1 MSACGSAAQDAT
13 VVFTADMTDEYA
25 PSIGRVSG
33 GDVERLLSAP
43 AAAPV
48 EAAVDP
54 ATGTLY
60 WINGLRRV
68 EVGRTIARGSAE
80 EPAETILRDKTA
92 DVDAFADLAIYD
104 GALYVLD
111 YDTKFSR
118 TPPRIVRTG
127 LGGGDVTTLVEDG
140 LDDPKALAVGA
151 GGMVWSDGSRVMR
164 AALDGGEAKELFTSE
179 EGSVRDVAFDG
190 TTGALY
196 WIESSYPEARIWTL
210 GPDADAPT
218 VTVDGAK
225 TSDLGRPTDL
235 AAHGGRL
242 YWIVPGMFE
251 GGDLLQ
257 ANADGSDLTTLTP
270 ATPPTNPTDI
280 LATDG
285 AVYIVDQDRNNV
297 LRLTPE
303 DTSGQEILAPRLVT
317 AADVALHSA
326 SGHMFWADPIH
337 GLGRAR
343 SDGTSPEPWLPQ
355 AAGANSLAIDQE
367 RGLIYWAVMEQGIF
381 RATVEGDNVTTV
393 VRSTDARRV
402 EPLYMALDAS
412 NSMVYWMDRTG
423 EVVRVPADGGE
434 PEAVAVDVGNPGP
447 LAVDTTN
454 GTLYWADLGDSFDD
468 VPAQIIR
475 ADLDGQN
482 ATPLP
487 PTATTFLADLEVD
500 PVAGTLYWNDTNL
513 GTITRAD
520 LDGRNEQVLTRSL
533 PMVKGLSVQR

>member
-1 MSACGSAAQDAT
+1 
-13 VVFTADMTDEYA
+13 
-25 PSIGRVSG
+25 
-33 GDVERLLSAP
+33 
-43 AAAPV
+43 
-48 EAAVDP
+48 
-54 ATGTLY
+54 
-60 WINGLRRV
+60 
-68 EVGRTIARGSAE
+68 
-80 EPAETILRDKTA
+80 
-92 DVDAFADLAIYD
+92 
-104 GALYVLD
+104 
-111 YDTKFSR
+111 
-118 TPPRIVRTG
+118 
-127 LGGGDVTTLVEDG
+127 
-140 LDDPKALAVGA
+140 
-151 GGMVWSDGSRVMR
+151 MVWSDGSRVMR

-179 EGSVRDVAFDG
+179 EGSVRDIAFDG

-242 YWIVPGMFE
+242 YWIVSGMFD

-326 SGHMFWADPIH
+326 SGRMFWADPIR

-367 RGLIYWAVMEQGIF
+367 RGLIYWAVLEQGIF
-381 RATVEGDNVTTV
+381 RATVEGDNVTPV

-423 EVVRVPADGGE
+423 EVVRAPAGGGE
-434 PEAVAVDVGNPGP
+434 PEVVAVDVGNPGP
-447 LAVDTTN
+447 LAVDMTN
-454 GTLYWADLGDSFDD
+454 GTLYWVDLGDSFDD

-482 ATPLP
+482 ATTLP

-500 PVAGTLYWNDTNL
+500 PVAGTLY
-513 GTITRAD
+513 
-520 LDGRNEQVLTRSL
+520 
-533 PMVKGLSVQR
+533 